1 MQDQKQGD
9 YKQPKT
15 TMKKIVPSPSERIA
29 VLTKTLIEADLK
41 EFGSQKM
48 KRDTY
53 TILAIISYLDE
64 MMEP

>member
-1 MQDQKQGD
+1 MR
-9 YKQPKT
+9 
-15 TMKKIVPSPSERIA
+15 KIIPSPSERIA